1 MSSTVPSLVKLIE
14 QFEKLPGIGRKSAQR
29 MAFFMLSQPIEKAE
43 EFANAVVTA
52 HKSIRRCSVCC
63 NLSEQEICPVCSNPM
78 RDRTTVCIVESPRD
92 VMSFERV
99 GEYRGLYHV
108 LHGLISPLD
117 NIGPDA
123 ICIDELIKRLDEGEI
138 KEAIMATGATTEGE
152 ATAIYISNKILKPRG
167 IKVTRLSYGIPIG
180 SNLEYADEMTLLR
193 ALKDRNE
200 F

>member
-29 MAFFMLSQPIEKAE
+29 MAFFMLSQPLERAE

-52 HKSIRRCSVCC
+52 HKSIRRCGVCC
-63 NLSEQEICPVCSNPM
+63 NLSEQEICPVCSDPM

-123 ICIDELIKRLDEGEI
+123 ICIDELVRRLDEGEI

>member
-1 MSSTVPSLVKLIE
+1 MSFSVPSLDKLIE

-29 MAFFMLSQPIEKAE
+29 MAFYVLSQPYERAEQFAKALV
-43 EFANAVVTA
+43 NA
-52 HKSIRRCSVCC
+52 HKNIRRCSVCC
-63 NLSEQEICPVCSNPM
+63 NLSETEVCPVCSDVM
-78 RDRTTVCIVESPRD
+78 RDNSTICIVESPRD

-123 ICIDELIKRLDEGEI
+123 ICIKELVARLDGGNV
-138 KEAIMATGATTEGE
+138 KEAILATGATTEGE
-152 ATAIYISNKILKPRG
+152 ATAIYIANKILKPRG
-167 IKVTRLSYGIPIG
+167 IKVSHLSYGIPIG

>member
-1 MSSTVPSLVKLIE
+1 MKSTVPSLNKLIE

-29 MAFFMLSQPIEKAE
+29 MAFFMLSQPIEKVE
-43 EFANAVVTA
+43 EFADAVVNAKKT
-52 HKSIRRCSVCC
+52 IRRCEICC
-63 NLSEQEICPVCSNPM
+63 NLAEEDICPICSDAM
-78 RDRTTVCIVESPRD
+78 RDKTTVCIVESPRD

-99 GEYRGLYHV
+99 GEYKGLYHV

-123 ICIDELIKRLDEGEI
+123 ICIEELSRRLDEGEI
-138 KEAIMATGATTEGE
+138 KEAILATGATTEGE
-152 ATAIYISNKILKPRG
+152 ATAIYIATKILKPRN

>member
-29 MAFFMLSQPIEKAE
+29 MAFFMLSQPLERAE

-63 NLSEQEICPVCSNPM
+63 NLSEQEICPVCSDPM

-123 ICIDELIKRLDEGEI
+123 ICIDELVKRLDEGEI

>member
-1 MSSTVPSLVKLIE
+1 MDSTSPSLKRLIE
-14 QFEKLPGIGRKSAQR
+14 QFEKLPGIGRKGAQR
-29 MAFFMLSQPIEKAE
+29 MAFFMLSQPLEKAE
-43 EFANAVVTA
+43 EFADAIVTA
-52 HKSIRRCSVCC
+52 HKNLHRCKVCC
-63 NLSEQEICPVCSNPM
+63 NLAEGEICPVCADPM
-78 RDRTTVCIVESPRD
+78 RDRSVVCIVEGPRD
-92 VMSFERV
+92 IISFERV
-99 GEYRGLYHV
+99 GEYRGLYHA

-123 ICIDELIKRLDEGEI
+123 ICIKELVDRLDKGEI

-152 ATAIYISNKILKPRG
+152 ATASYISNKILKPRG

-180 SNLEYADEMTLLR
+180 SALEYADEMTLLR

>member
-1 MSSTVPSLVKLIE
+1 MSSYVPSLGKLIE

-29 MAFFMLSQPIEKAE
+29 MAFYMLSQPFEKAE
-43 EFANAVVTA
+43 EFANAVVNA
-52 HKSIRRCSVCC
+52 HKNIRRCSVCC
-63 NLSEQEICPVCSNPM
+63 NLSEQEICPICGDVM
-78 RDRTTVCIVESPRD
+78 RDRSTICIVESPRD

-99 GEYRGLYHV
+99 GEYRGVYHV

-123 ICIDELIKRLDEGEI
+123 ICIQELTERLKGGEI
-138 KEAIMATGATTEGE
+138 KEAILATGATTEGE
-152 ATAIYISNKILKPRG
+152 ATAIYIANKILKPLG

-180 SNLEYADEMTLLR
+180 SNLEYADEMTLCR

>member
-1 MSSTVPSLVKLIE
+1 MSSTVPSLDKLIE

-29 MAFFMLSQPIEKAE
+29 MAFYVLSQPYEKAE
-43 EFANAVVTA
+43 QFANAVVTA
-52 HKSIRRCSVCC
+52 HKNIRRCSVCC
-63 NLSEQEICPVCSNPM
+63 NLSETEICPVCSDVM
-78 RDRTTVCIVESPRD
+78 RDNSTICIVESPRD

-123 ICIDELIKRLDEGEI
+123 ICIKELVARLDSGNI
-138 KEAIMATGATTEGE
+138 KEAILATGATTEGE
-152 ATAIYISNKILKPRG
+152 ATAIYIANKILKPRG
-167 IKVTRLSYGIPIG
+167 IKVSRLSYGIPIG

>member
-1 MSSTVPSLVKLIE
+1 MSSTVPSLQKLIE

-29 MAFFMLSQPIEKAE
+29 MAFFVLSQPIEKAE
-43 EFANAVVTA
+43 EFANAIVTA
-52 HKSIRRCSVCC
+52 HKSIRRCEVCC
-63 NLSEQEICPVCSNPM
+63 NLSETDICPICSNEM
-78 RDRTTVCIVESPRD
+78 RDRSTVCIVESPRD

-123 ICIDELIKRLDEGEI
+123 ICLKELIKRLDEGEI

>member
-14 QFEKLPGIGRKSAQR
+14 QFEKLPGIGRKGAQR
-29 MAFFMLSQPIEKAE
+29 MAFFMLSQPFEKAQD
-43 EFANAVVTA
+43 FANAIVNA
-52 HKSIRRCSVCC
+52 HKNIRRCSVCC
-63 NLSEQEICPVCSNPM
+63 NLSEEEVCPVCSNVM
-78 RDRTTVCIVESPRD
+78 RDRSTVCIVESPRD

-123 ICIDELIKRLDEGEI
+123 ICLKELVKRLDDGEI
-138 KEAIMATGATTEGE
+138 KEAILATGATTEGE
-152 ATAIYISNKILKPRG
+152 ATAIYIANKILKPRG

-180 SNLEYADEMTLLR
+180 SNLEYADEMTLCR

>member
-1 MSSTVPSLVKLIE
+1 MSAVVPSLEKLIE

-29 MAFFMLSQPIEKAE
+29 MAFYVLSQPFEKSRD
-43 EFANAVVTA
+43 FANALVEA
-52 HKSIRRCSVCC
+52 HQKIRRCKVCC
-63 NLSEQEICPVCSNPM
+63 NLSEQEVCPICSDPM
-78 RDRTTVCIVESPRD
+78 RDRSTLCIVESPRD

-117 NIGPDA
+117 NVGPEA
-123 ICIDELIKRLDEGEI
+123 ICIQQLLQRLEDGSVR
-138 KEAIMATGATTEGE
+138 EAIMATGATTEGE
-152 ATAIYISNKILKPRG
+152 ATAIYISTKILKPRG
-167 IKVTRLSYGIPIG
+167 IRVTRLSYGIPIG
-180 SNLEYADEMTLLR
+180 SNLEYADEMTLCR

>member
-1 MSSTVPSLVKLIE
+1 MSFSVPSLDKLIE

-29 MAFFMLSQPIEKAE
+29 MAFYLLSQPYEKAQQ
-43 EFANAVVTA
+43 FADALVNA
-52 HKSIRRCSVCC
+52 HKNIRRCSVCC
-63 NLSEQEICPVCSNPM
+63 NLSETEICPVCSDVM
-78 RDRTTVCIVESPRD
+78 RDNSTICIVESPRD

-123 ICIDELIKRLDEGEI
+123 ICIKELVARLDSGNI
-138 KEAIMATGATTEGE
+138 KEAILATGATTEGE
-152 ATAIYISNKILKPRG
+152 ATAIYIANKILKPRG
-167 IKVTRLSYGIPIG
+167 IKVSRLSYGIPIG

-193 ALKDRNE
+193 ALKDRN
-200 F
+200 

>member
-1 MSSTVPSLVKLIE
+1 MSMAVPSLVKLIE

-63 NLSEQEICPVCSNPM
+63 NLSEQEICPVCSDAM
-78 RDRTTVCIVESPRD
+78 RDRSTVCIVESPRD

-123 ICIDELIKRLDEGEI
+123 ICIDELVRRLDEGEI

-152 ATAIYISNKILKPRG
+152 ATAIYISNRILKPRG

>member
-1 MSSTVPSLVKLIE
+1 MSFSVPSLDKLIE

-29 MAFFMLSQPIEKAE
+29 MAFYVLSQPYERAEQFAKALV
-43 EFANAVVTA
+43 NA
-52 HKSIRRCSVCC
+52 HKNIRRCSVCC
-63 NLSEQEICPVCSNPM
+63 NLSETEVCPICSDVM
-78 RDRTTVCIVESPRD
+78 RDNSTICIVESPRD

-123 ICIDELIKRLDEGEI
+123 ICIKELVARLDGGNV
-138 KEAIMATGATTEGE
+138 KEAILATGATTEGE
-152 ATAIYISNKILKPRG
+152 ATAIYIANKILKPRG
-167 IKVTRLSYGIPIG
+167 IKVSRLSYGIPIG

>member
-1 MSSTVPSLVKLIE
+1 
-14 QFEKLPGIGRKSAQR
+14 
-29 MAFFMLSQPIEKAE
+29 
-43 EFANAVVTA
+43 
-52 HKSIRRCSVCC
+52 
-63 NLSEQEICPVCSNPM
+63 
-78 RDRTTVCIVESPRD
+78 
-92 VMSFERV
+92 MSFERAS
-99 GEYRGLYHV
+99 EYRGLYHV

-123 ICIDELIKRLDEGEI
+123 ICIEELVKRLEEGEI
-138 KEAIMATGATTEGE
+138 KEVIMATGATTEGE

-180 SNLEYADEMTLLR
+180 SNLEYADEMTLCR

>member
-1 MSSTVPSLVKLIE
+1 MSSTIPSLDKLIE

-29 MAFFMLSQPIEKAE
+29 MAFFMLSQPYDKAQ

-52 HKSIRRCSVCC
+52 HRSIRRCSVCC
-63 NLSEQEICPVCSNPM
+63 NLSETEVCPICSDVK
-78 RDRTTVCIVESPRD
+78 RDNSLLCIVESPRD
-92 VMSFERV
+92 VMSFERAQ
-99 GEYRGLYHV
+99 EYRGLYHV

-123 ICIDELIKRLDEGEI
+123 LCLKELVARLDKGEI
-138 KEAIMATGATTEGE
+138 KEAILATGATTEGE
-152 ATAIYISNKILKPRG
+152 ATAIYIANKILKPRG
-167 IKVTRLSYGIPIG
+167 IKVSRLSYGIPIG
-180 SNLEYADEMTLLR
+180 SNLEYADEMTLCR

>member
-29 MAFFMLSQPIEKAE
+29 MAFFVLSQPLEKAE
-43 EFANAVVTA
+43 EFANALVTA
-52 HKSIRRCSVCC
+52 HRSIRRCSICC
-63 NLSEQEICPVCSNPM
+63 NLSESEICPVCADPM

-123 ICIDELIKRLDEGEI
+123 ICIDELVRRLDEGEI

>member
-14 QFEKLPGIGRKSAQR
+14 QFEKLPGIGRKGAQR
-29 MAFFMLSQPIEKAE
+29 MAFFMLSQPFEKAQD
-43 EFANAVVTA
+43 FANAIVNA

-63 NLSEQEICPVCSNPM
+63 NLSEEEVCPVCSNVM
-78 RDRTTVCIVESPRD
+78 RDRSTVCIVESPRD

-123 ICIDELIKRLDEGEI
+123 ICLKELVKRLDDGEI
-138 KEAIMATGATTEGE
+138 KEAILATGATTEGE
-152 ATAIYISNKILKPRG
+152 ATAIYIANKILKPRG

-180 SNLEYADEMTLLR
+180 SNLEYADEMTLCR

>member
-1 MSSTVPSLVKLIE
+1 MSFSVPSLDKLIE

-29 MAFFMLSQPIEKAE
+29 MAFYVLSQPYEKAE
-43 EFANAVVTA
+43 QFAKALVNA
-52 HKSIRRCSVCC
+52 HKNIRRCSVCC
-63 NLSEQEICPVCSNPM
+63 NLSETEICPVCSDVM
-78 RDRTTVCIVESPRD
+78 RDNSTICIVESPRD

-108 LHGLISPLD
+108 LHGLISQLD

-123 ICIDELIKRLDEGEI
+123 ICIKELVARLDSGNI
-138 KEAIMATGATTEGE
+138 KEAILATGATTEGE
-152 ATAIYISNKILKPRG
+152 ATAIYIANKILKPRG
-167 IKVTRLSYGIPIG
+167 IKVSRLSYGIPIG

>member
-1 MSSTVPSLVKLIE
+1 MSFSVPSLDKLIE

-29 MAFFMLSQPIEKAE
+29 MAFYVLSQPYEKAE
-43 EFANAVVTA
+43 QFAKALVNA
-52 HKSIRRCSVCC
+52 HKNIRRCSVCC
-63 NLSEQEICPVCSNPM
+63 NLSETEICPVCSDVM
-78 RDRTTVCIVESPRD
+78 RDNSTICIVESPRD

-123 ICIDELIKRLDEGEI
+123 ICIKELVARIDSGNI
-138 KEAIMATGATTEGE
+138 KEAILATGATTEGE
-152 ATAIYISNKILKPRG
+152 ATAIYIANKILKPRG
-167 IKVTRLSYGIPIG
+167 IKVSRLSYGIPIG

>member
-1 MSSTVPSLVKLIE
+1 
-14 QFEKLPGIGRKSAQR
+14 
-29 MAFFMLSQPIEKAE
+29 MLSQPYEKAE
-43 EFANAVVTA
+43 EFTKALVSA
-52 HKSIRRCSVCC
+52 HKSIRRCKVCC
-63 NLSEQEICPVCSNPM
+63 NLSETETCSICSDPM
-78 RDRTTVCIVESPRD
+78 RDRTTLCIVESPRD

-123 ICIDELIKRLDEGEI
+123 ICLKELIAKLDEGEV
-138 KEAIMATGATTEGE
+138 KEAILATGATTEGE

>member
-1 MSSTVPSLVKLIE
+1 MNSTAPSLNKLIE
-14 QFEKLPGIGRKSAQR
+14 QFEKLPGIGRKGAQR

-43 EFANAVVTA
+43 EFADAIVTA
-52 HKSIRRCSVCC
+52 HKKLRRCKVCC
-63 NLSEQEICPVCSNPM
+63 NLAESEVCPVCDDSM
-78 RDRTTVCIVESPRD
+78 RDKSVVCIVESPRD
-92 VMSFERV
+92 IISFERV
-99 GEYRGLYHV
+99 SEYRGVYHV

-123 ICIDELIKRLDEGEI
+123 ICIKELEKRLDEGEI

-152 ATAIYISNKILKPRG
+152 ATAIYISNKVLKPRG

-180 SNLEYADEMTLLR
+180 SALEYADEMTLLR

>member
-123 ICIDELIKRLDEGEI
+123 ICIDELVRRLDEGEI

>member
-1 MSSTVPSLVKLIE
+1 MSAVVPSLEKLIE

-29 MAFFMLSQPIEKAE
+29 MAFYVLSQPFEKSRD
-43 EFANAVVTA
+43 FANALVEA
-52 HKSIRRCSVCC
+52 HQKIRRCKVCC
-63 NLSEQEICPVCSNPM
+63 NLSEQEVCPICSDPM
-78 RDRTTVCIVESPRD
+78 RDRSTLCIVESPRD

-117 NIGPDA
+117 NVGPEA
-123 ICIDELIKRLDEGEI
+123 ICIQQLLQRLEDGSVR
-138 KEAIMATGATTEGE
+138 EAIMATGVTTEGE
-152 ATAIYISNKILKPRG
+152 ATAIYISTKILKPRG
-167 IKVTRLSYGIPIG
+167 IRVTRLSYGIPIG
-180 SNLEYADEMTLLR
+180 SNLEYADEMTLCR

>member
-1 MSSTVPSLVKLIE
+1 MSFSVPSLDKLIE

-29 MAFFMLSQPIEKAE
+29 MAFYVLSQPYEKAQQ
-43 EFANAVVTA
+43 FADALVNA
-52 HKSIRRCSVCC
+52 HKNIRRCSVCC
-63 NLSEQEICPVCSNPM
+63 NLSETEICPVCSDVM
-78 RDRTTVCIVESPRD
+78 RDNSTICIVESPRD

-123 ICIDELIKRLDEGEI
+123 ICIKELVARLDSGNI
-138 KEAIMATGATTEGE
+138 KEAILATGATTEGE
-152 ATAIYISNKILKPRG
+152 ATAIYIANKILKPRG
-167 IKVTRLSYGIPIG
+167 IKVSRLSYGIPIG

-193 ALKDRNE
+193 ALKDRN
-200 F
+200 

>member
-1 MSSTVPSLVKLIE
+1 MSYTVPSLHKLIE

-29 MAFFMLSQPIEKAE
+29 MAFFVLSQPYEKAE
-43 EFANAVVTA
+43 EFAKALVSA

-63 NLSEQEICPVCSNPM
+63 NLSEAETCPVCSDPM
-78 RDRTTVCIVESPRD
+78 RDRATLCIVESPRD

-99 GEYRGLYHV
+99 GEYKGLYHV

-123 ICIDELIKRLDEGEI
+123 ICLKELIAKLDEGEI
-138 KEAIMATGATTEGE
+138 KEAILATGATTEGE

>member
-1 MSSTVPSLVKLIE
+1 MSFSVPSLDKLIE

-29 MAFFMLSQPIEKAE
+29 MAFYVLSQPYEKAQQ
-43 EFANAVVTA
+43 FADALVNA
-52 HKSIRRCSVCC
+52 HKNIRRCSVCC
-63 NLSEQEICPVCSNPM
+63 NLSETEICPVCSDVM
-78 RDRTTVCIVESPRD
+78 RDNSTICIVESPRD

-123 ICIDELIKRLDEGEI
+123 ICIKELVARLDSGNI
-138 KEAIMATGATTEGE
+138 KEAILATGATTEGE
-152 ATAIYISNKILKPRG
+152 ATAIYIANKILKPRG
-167 IKVTRLSYGIPIG
+167 IKVSRLSYGIPIG

>member
-1 MSSTVPSLVKLIE
+1 MSFSVPSLDKLIE

-29 MAFFMLSQPIEKAE
+29 MAFYVLSQPYEKAE
-43 EFANAVVTA
+43 QFARALVNA
-52 HKSIRRCSVCC
+52 HKNIKRCSVCC
-63 NLSEQEICPVCSNPM
+63 NLSETEVCSVCSDVM
-78 RDRTTVCIVESPRD
+78 RDGSTICIVESPRD

-123 ICIDELIKRLDEGEI
+123 ICIKELVARLDSGNI
-138 KEAIMATGATTEGE
+138 KEAILATGATTEGE
-152 ATAIYISNKILKPRG
+152 ATAIYIANKILKPRG
-167 IKVTRLSYGIPIG
+167 IKVSRLSYGIPIG